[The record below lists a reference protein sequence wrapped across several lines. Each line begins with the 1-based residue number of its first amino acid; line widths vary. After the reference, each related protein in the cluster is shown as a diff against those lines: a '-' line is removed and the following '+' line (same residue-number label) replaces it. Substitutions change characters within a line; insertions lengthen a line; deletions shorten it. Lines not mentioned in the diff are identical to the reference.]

1 MCPAYTNI
9 ALPKIYDLIFLTTS
23 WWSVLLSSPFFQLSK
38 VGQREVKVH
47 VQDHK
52 TQAGSRPTLT
62 QESETLPFHIPYG
75 GRGLSRLLCS
85 SLCCKLSL
93 RTWCTFSIF
102 SNFVPCKPFGGSAK
116 DILET
121 THQEKESF
129 FPRALKYLKNCS
141 AIECNYGPQVE
152 KANTVHGI
160 SRKGPYEIQIKFWV
174 KNMGEKSRN

>member
-1 MCPAYTNI
+1 MCQAYTII
-9 ALPKIYDLIFLTTS
+9 ALPKIYYLIFLTTS
-23 WWSVLLSSPFFQLSK
+23 WGSVLLSSPFFQLSK

-52 TQAGSRPTLT
+52 TEAGSRPTLN
-62 QESETLPFHIPYG
+62 QESETLPFHTPYG

-102 SNFVPCKPFGGSAK
+102 SNFVSYKLFGGSVK

-121 THQEKESF
+121 TYQEEEISS
-129 FPRALKYLKNCS
+129 PELSNIWRTAQPQNLIRALP
-141 AIECNYGPQVE
+141 G
-152 KANTVHGI
+152 
-160 SRKGPYEIQIKFWV
+160 
-174 KNMGEKSRN
+174 